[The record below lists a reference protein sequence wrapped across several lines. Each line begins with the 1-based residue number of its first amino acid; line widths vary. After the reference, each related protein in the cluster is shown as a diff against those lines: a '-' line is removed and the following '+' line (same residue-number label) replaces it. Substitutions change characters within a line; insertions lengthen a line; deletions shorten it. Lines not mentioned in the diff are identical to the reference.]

1 MPEPTAGTA
10 LSTKTFTV
18 SQPIV
23 DDFYRG
29 LEMEAKPGDPV
40 PSTVA
45 SEPDN
50 SYFNEIAFSNHVG
63 HLWMRQGWECI
74 QPLQLGTTY
83 TVEGEIRDVYQ
94 RRNRDV
100 VHYETR
106 LIDPAGTLVLKTQ
119 HHQSFLSERPAGEV
133 EFRDPTKK
141 PGARKFNVP
150 DGDRFGGLTRKITVQ
165 MCGDFFH
172 GDANYHTDK
181 AASKEL
187 GFRDVVVGGRMTMA
201 LVGSELEARFG
212 LAWWTSGTLD
222 IKFTNPVWADDTV
235 TVHGVVTGPDPQDA
249 SRTHAFV
256 WVEKP
261 DETIALIVEASIKV

>member
-1 MPEPTAGTA
+1 MPTVGTV
-10 LSTKTFTV
+10 LSKKSFTV
-18 SQPIV
+18 TQQIV
-23 DDFYRG
+23 DDFNRG
-29 LEMEAKPGDPV
+29 LELEPGAGAPV

-45 SEPDN
+45 SGPDN
-50 SYFNEIAFSNHVG
+50 SDFNEVAFSNHVG

-74 QPLQLGTTY
+74 EPLQLGTTY
-83 TVEGEIRDVYQ
+83 VVEGEIRDVYQ

-106 LIDPAGTLVLKTQ
+106 LRDPSGTLVLRTQ

-133 EFRDPTKK
+133 EFRDPGKK

-150 DGDRFGGLTRKITVQ
+150 AGERFGGLTRKITVQ

-187 GFRDVVVGGRMTMA
+187 GFQDVVAGGRMTMA
-201 LVGSELEARFG
+201 MVGDVLERHFG
-212 LAWWTSGTLD
+212 DAWWTSGTLD

-235 TVHGVVTGPDPQDA
+235 TVHGVVTGPDPGDN

-256 WVEKP
+256 WIEKP
-261 DETIALIVEASIKV
+261 DETVALIAEASVRA